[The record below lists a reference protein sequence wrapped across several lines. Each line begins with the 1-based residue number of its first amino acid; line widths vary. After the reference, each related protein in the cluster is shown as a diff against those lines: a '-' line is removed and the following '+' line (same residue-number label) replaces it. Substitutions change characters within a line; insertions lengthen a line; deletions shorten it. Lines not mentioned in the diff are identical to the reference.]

1 MTAHKY
7 EQGIIGNCAYL
18 AHIDTESDVR
28 WMCWP
33 KFDSSFIF
41 GNLLDH
47 DHGGH
52 FYIKPNHKD
61 FSTEQYYITNTNI
74 LCTEFT
80 APDGRFRVT
89 DFAPRFYQYERHFR
103 PLMLFRKVE
112 PLEGNPQIVVCC
124 EPVGDYGNV
133 KPESYIGS
141 NHIRY
146 LGLKKPVRLTTGLPL
161 SYVMSKRPIFLN
173 QTNYLCLSWG
183 IPLEAPL
190 ESTAEDFLRNTR
202 EYWQNFINEAAIA
215 NFRQKSI
222 IRSILALKLHQFED
236 TGAIIAASTS
246 SLPEYPGQGRNWD
259 YRYCWLR
266 DSFYTL
272 MALNNIGH
280 FYELQQYAFYIQNLL
295 SQKNGLEDLRPV
307 YTLVGDID
315 KLPEEKLNL
324 AGYQGNQPVRRG
336 NAAYTHVQN
345 DVYGQV
351 LISLLPLFT
360 DERFAEKDQ
369 QMALQLTKRMIDKI
383 EEKIEEPDAGL
394 WEFRETN
401 QIHCYS
407 SLFHWAGSQAAMTI
421 ASHFGDEAIME
432 QAQRLIQRAE
442 ELIEACYDPEA
453 QVYRQAIG
461 GEDLDASLLQLITM
475 KYLDPHSDKAR
486 NHLAKLEEEL
496 MTSDGLFYRY
506 KHADDFGEPE
516 STFLVCA
523 FWYVDALACA
533 GRLDDAQDTFDR
545 LYSYSNHLGLL
556 SEDVDAKDGSQW
568 GNFPQAYSHMGLV
581 NCAFRIAHQLNQP
594 DFLPQEAAV
603 KAGKVST

>member
-7 EQGIIGNCAYL
+7 QQGIIGNCAYI
-18 AHIDTESDVR
+18 AHVDTESNVN

-41 GNLLDH
+41 GSLLD
-47 DHGGH
+47 DEHGGH
-52 FYIKPNHKD
+52 FYVKPNHT
-61 FSTEQYYITNTNI
+61 SYTTHQYYITNSNI
-74 LCTEFT
+74 LCTEFS
-80 APDGRFRVT
+80 APDGSFRVT

-103 PLMLFRKVE
+103 PLMLMRKIE
-112 PLEGNPQIVVCC
+112 PISGNPQIVVCC
-124 EPVGDYGNV
+124 EPVGDYGKV

-141 NHIRY
+141 NHVRF

-161 SYVMSKRPIFLN
+161 SYILSKRAIYLN
-173 QTNYLCLSWG
+173 RVNYLCLSWG

-190 ESTAEDFLRNTR
+190 ESTAEDFLRKTK
-202 EYWQNFINEAAIA
+202 EYWQNFIHEAAIA
-215 NFRQKSI
+215 NFRQPSI

-236 TGAIIAASTS
+236 TGAVIAASTS

-259 YRYCWLR
+259 YRHCWLR

-272 MALNNIGH
+272 MALNYIGH
-280 FYELQQYAFYIQNLL
+280 FYELQKYAFYIENLL
-295 SQKNGLEDLRPV
+295 SKDGTANLRPV
-307 YTLVGDID
+307 YTLVGDIN

-324 AGYQGNQPVRRG
+324 KGYRGNQPVRRG
-336 NAAYTHVQN
+336 NAAYTHIQN

-360 DERFAEKDQ
+360 DHRFAEKHEDL
-369 QMALQLTKRMIDKI
+369 ALRLTKQMLDKI

-407 SLFHWAGSQAAMTI
+407 SLFHWAGSQAALKI
-421 ASHFGDEAIME
+421 AQSC
-432 QAQRLIQRAE
+432 QATDLQTKARGLIKRAE
-442 ELIEACYDPEA
+442 ELIEACYDPQE

-461 GEDLDASLLQLITM
+461 NKNLDASLLQLITM
-475 KYLDPHSDKAR
+475 NYLDPSSTKAK

-496 MTSDGLFYRY
+496 MTDDGLFYRY
-506 KHADDFGEPE
+506 KHADDFGEPK

-523 FWYVDALACA
+523 FWYVDALACV
-533 GRLDDAQDTFDR
+533 GRLKDAQRTFDT
-545 LYSYSNHLGLL
+545 LYGYSNHLGLL
-556 SEDVDAKDGSQW
+556 SEDVDASDGSQW
-568 GNFPQAYSHMGLV
+568 GNFPQTYSHMGLV
-581 NCAFRIAHQLNQP
+581 NSAFRIAHQLNKP
-594 DFLPQEAAV
+594 DFLPEDF
-603 KAGKVST
+603 

>member
-1 MTAHKY
+1 MAVHKY
-7 EQGIIGNCAYL
+7 QQGIIGNCAYI
-18 AHIDTESDVR
+18 AHINDESNIN

-41 GNLLDH
+41 GNQLDEE
-47 DHGGH
+47 HGGH
-52 FYIKPNHKD
+52 FYVKPSNQD
-61 FSTEQYYITNTNI
+61 FTSHQYYLTNTNI
-74 LCTEFT
+74 LCTEFQT
-80 APDGRFRVT
+80 PDGSFRVT

-103 PLMLFRKVE
+103 PLMLMRKVE
-112 PLEGNPQIVVCC
+112 PLSGNPRIVVCC
-124 EPVGDYGNV
+124 EPVGDYGNL

-141 NHIRY
+141 NHVRF

-161 SYVMSKRPIFLN
+161 SYILSKRPIYLN
-173 QTNYLCLSWG
+173 RTNYLCLSWG

-190 ESTAEDFLRNTR
+190 ESTTEDFLRNTK
-202 EYWQNFINEAAIA
+202 EHWQNFVHEAAIA
-215 NFRQKSI
+215 NFRQPNV

-280 FYELQQYAFYIQNLL
+280 FYELQKYAFYIENLL
-295 SQKNGLEDLRPV
+295 NKDGSADLRPV
-307 YTLVGDID
+307 YSLVGDID

-324 AGYQGNQPVRRG
+324 KGYMGNQPVRRG

-360 DERFAEKDQ
+360 DHRFAEKDDDQ
-369 QMALQLTKRMIDKI
+369 ALKLTKQMLDKI
-383 EEKIEEPDAGL
+383 DEKIEQPDAGL

-407 SLFHWAGSQAAMTI
+407 SLFHWAGSKAALKI
-421 ASHFGDEAIME
+421 AKSCKENAIKE
-432 QAQRLIQRAE
+432 QAERLVNRAE
-442 ELIEACYDPEA
+442 ALIEACYDPEA
-453 QVYRQAIG
+453 QVYRQAI
-461 GEDLDASLLQLITM
+461 DSNNLDASLLQLITM
-475 KYLDPHSDKAR
+475 KYLDPSSEKAK
-486 NHLAKLEEEL
+486 NHLSKLEEEL
-496 MTSDGLFYRY
+496 MTDDGLFYRY

-523 FWYVDALACA
+523 FWYVDALACV
-533 GRLDDAQDTFDR
+533 GRIADAERTFDT

-581 NCAFRIAHQLNQP
+581 NCAFRIAHQRNRP
-594 DFLPQEAAV
+594 DFLPE
-603 KAGKVST
+603 S